1 MTLDKFFRLVYEHE
15 FKDFY
20 VDILFSEKKTV
31 LTEFIESIS
40 KDILDFWNS
49 LNSNIPNIT
58 DYDLGWF
65 DESVIRTQIHQ
76 LYDDLETPNFLLIP
90 DYFFE
95 MLNDD
100 NIKKQ
105 PSKDYLILS
114 KSKYIKDY
122 PLTPVETYLGY
133 LENLLVESYKN
144 KILSEENKQDKN
156 KYTLKESD
164 KALIE
169 DHYKN
174 FFKYALEI
182 QQKYLL
188 WLKDNDFFDVNN
200 PLGE

>member
-49 LNSNIPNIT
+49 LTSNIPNIT
-58 DYDLGWF
+58 DYDLDWF
-65 DESVIRTQIHQ
+65 DESVIRRQIHQ

-122 PLTPVETYLGY
+122 PLTPVETYLNY
-133 LENLLVESYKN
+133 LENLLVE
-144 KILSEENKQDKN
+144 L
-156 KYTLKESD
+156 KYIRELLYQAIFS
-164 KALIE
+164 LQ
-169 DHYKN
+169 N
-174 FFKYALEI
+174 F
-182 QQKYLL
+182 
-188 WLKDNDFFDVNN
+188 
-200 PLGE
+200 